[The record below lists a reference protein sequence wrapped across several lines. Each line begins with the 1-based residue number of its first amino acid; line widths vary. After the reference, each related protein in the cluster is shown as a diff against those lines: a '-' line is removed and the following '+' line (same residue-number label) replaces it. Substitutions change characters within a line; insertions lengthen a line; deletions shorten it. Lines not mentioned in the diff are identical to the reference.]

1 MRRAALL
8 LVYLAIATTLVLAH
22 EPWRDELQAWSLAR
36 GSASLAG
43 LVDATRY
50 EGHPSG
56 WYLLLFA
63 LTRATASFRAVQLLH
78 LGLIGGAVALLV
90 WRAPLTGLQKA
101 LAVFGYFLVY
111 EYAALARNYAL
122 GVLGL
127 FLFAALARDWR
138 RHWLGM
144 ALALL
149 LMLQAN
155 AYAALLALAMAVP
168 TGVVLWRRAAGE
180 SRLRRRLALAG
191 LIVAVG
197 ALISVMDLRA
207 PADSSFMPA
216 WHWRDP
222 AIGAVLRVF
231 AHAFVPVP
239 RPTLHFW
246 NTSLLDTVGSPWLE
260 WAVALAALTAVLA
273 ILRRRPV
280 ALAAFA
286 LACLALGG
294 LMAVKYLGFLRHH
307 GHFYLA
313 FLGALWLGESLAP
326 DAPPR
331 GRTASALLT
340 ALLAVSGAAV
350 MGAASD
356 SIHQIYGAP
365 PDGRNPLRRRLH
377 LLMWLA
383 LLGPL
388 VAISYSLSTAF
399 SGFGV
404 EMLEEFG
411 LRSPVTRALTIA
423 LATALTF
430 ALDVAIV
437 ALLLNRM
444 GGIAPG
450 VRAVL
455 PGSIAAALVITLLK
469 ALTAVIVSWSVDRPQ
484 YGSFAIP
491 VTVLV
496 VLWAQ
501 SMALYAG
508 ASVTAANAQAA
519 EER

>member
-180 SRLRRRLALAG
+180 SRLRRRVALAG

-340 ALLAVSGAAV
+340 ALLALQVLATLPAAAIELRYPFSRSREAAAFV
-350 MGAASD
+350 ATQVDARCDRVGSPDHAAS
-356 SIHQIYGAP
+356 AVA
-365 PDGRNPLRRRLH
+365 
-377 LLMWLA
+377 MWLNAPLYYPRGEREAVALVWDARRGGDEPADPLPALRERARASGCA
-383 LLGPL
+383 LLITNRPL
-388 VAISYSLSTAF
+388 
-399 SGFGV
+399 
-404 EMLEEFG
+404 E
-411 LRSPVTRALTIA
+411 
-423 LATALTF
+423 
-430 ALDVAIV
+430 
-437 ALLLNRM
+437 
-444 GGIAPG
+444 
-450 VRAVL
+450 
-455 PGSIAAALVITLLK
+455 AAALSQGLAPLASFAPAIEATEVYYLYLATDS
-469 ALTAVIVSWSVDRPQ
+469 TAVHP
-484 YGSFAIP
+484 
-491 VTVLV
+491 
-496 VLWAQ
+496 
-501 SMALYAG
+501 
-508 ASVTAANAQAA
+508 
-519 EER
+519 